1 MASLYSRSQRSWLH
15 FAIIIAIG
23 LVIFAGLYNYLTSII
38 SSMILYVLFLKPFK
52 YWTVKRKGSP
62 TVAAI
67 GIIIF
72 SFVIIV
78 LPFLVLSLLLTNK
91 IVYYSQN
98 YQDIITIVTKLEELV
113 GIDLKSKSVIADL
126 MQRAGALAANLFPS
140 LVASTLEMIIAITLM
155 YFILFFTFT
164 NESSFLAT
172 LQRYLPFDDET
183 NENLGD
189 ALKKSVSSNVIGQ
202 SLISLVQASLV
213 AISFLIFGFK
223 DVWFWGVVSFFCAFI
238 PVLGTPIVW
247 FPAGVITLAQG
258 NTFGGWGIIIYGTI
272 LVMNI
277 DNVLRMIIG
286 KKMGDIHPLVTV
298 VGVIFGLPIFG
309 IIGLVIGPLL
319 ISYFLL
325 LVDAYHRQY
334 SKIEHEVPQE

>member
-1 MASLYSRSQRSWLH
+1 MASLYSRTQRSWLH

-52 YWTVKRKGSP
+52 YWTVKRKGSS

-98 YQDIITIVTKLEELV
+98 YEDILTIVSKLEEFV
-113 GIDLKSKSVIADL
+113 GIDLKSKSVISEL
-126 MQRAGALAANLFPS
+126 MQKGGALAANLFPS

-164 NESSFLAT
+164 NESSFLTT

-183 NENLGD
+183 NQDLGD
-189 ALKKSVSSNVIGQ
+189 AFKKSVSSNVVGQ

-213 AISFLIFGFK
+213 TIGFLIFGFK

-247 FPAGVITLAQG
+247 LPAGIIALAQG
-258 NTFGGWGIIIYGTI
+258 NTFGGWGIIIYGGI

-286 KKMGDIHPLVTV
+286 KKMGNIHPLVTV

-334 SKIEHEVPQE
+334 SKIEPEVLTE

>member
-1 MASLYSRSQRSWLH
+1 MASLYSRNQRIWLH

-23 LVIFAGLYNYLTSII
+23 LVIFAGLYNYLASII

-52 YWTVKRKGSP
+52 YWTVTHKGSP
-62 TVAAI
+62 SIAAI
-67 GIIIF
+67 AIIIF

-78 LPFLVLSLLLTNK
+78 LPFLILSLLLTNK

-98 YQDIITIVTKLEELV
+98 YDEILIIITKLEEFV
-113 GIDLKSKSVIADL
+113 GIDLKSKSVIGEL
-126 MQRAGALAANLFPS
+126 MQRGGALAANLFPS
-140 LVASTLEMIIAITLM
+140 LLASALEMIIAITLM

-164 NESSFLAT
+164 NESSFLVI
-172 LQRYLPFDDET
+172 LQRYLPFDATT
-183 NENLGD
+183 NKELGN
-189 ALKKSVSSNVIGQ
+189 ALKKSINANVVGQ
-202 SLISLVQASLV
+202 GLISLVQASLV
-213 AISFLIFGFK
+213 AIGFWAFGFK
-223 DVWFWGVVSFFCAFI
+223 DVWFWGVVSFFCAFV

-247 FPAGVITLAQG
+247 LPAGIIALAQG
-258 NTFGGWGIIIYGTI
+258 NTFGGWGIIIYGGV

-286 KKMGDIHPLVTV
+286 KKMGNIHPLVTV

-325 LVDAYHRQY
+325 LIDAYHRQY
-334 SKIEHEVPQE
+334 SETEPEIFTE

>member
-62 TVAAI
+62 TIAAI

-98 YQDIITIVTKLEELV
+98 YEDILAIVAKLEEFV
-113 GIDLKSKSVIADL
+113 GIDLKSKSIISEL
-126 MQRAGALAANLFPS
+126 MQKGGTLAANLFPS

-164 NESSFLAT
+164 NENSFLAT

-183 NENLGD
+183 NQDLGD

-213 AISFLIFGFK
+213 AIGFWIFGFK
-223 DVWFWGVVSFFCAFI
+223 DIWFWGVVSFFCAFI

-247 FPAGVITLAQG
+247 FPAGIIALTQG
-258 NTFGGWGIIIYGTI
+258 NTFGGWGIIIYGGI

-286 KKMGDIHPLVTV
+286 KKMGNIHPLVTV

-334 SKIEHEVPQE
+334 NKIEPDVLTE